1 MGKNIYNAPTLDV
14 ITYLTDVILTSGTE
28 SVTEENG
35 DTNFGWNEF
44 NN

>member
-1 MGKNIYNAPTLDV
+1 MEKINIYNAPTLEV
-14 ITYLTDVILTSGTE
+14 VTYLTDVILTSDTE
-28 SVTEENG
+28 SKG